1 MNPRCLNRE
10 RRKRSV
16 GYTVPMCGRY
26 TIYENQEALEAR
38 FGATFVNGDAYRGH
52 YNAAPSQQLPIILN
66 EHPKDIVLASWGFVP
81 SWAYE
86 GTRIP
91 PAINARGETIA
102 PLFRDAF
109 AHRRCLV
116 LVNGFYEW
124 DRNGRRGNAVLHH
137 ASQAAHRL
145 PVRVYGSR
153 PAREHEACLG
163 SPSSPSAQTRSSRP
177 STIVCRSCWM
187 STMSTHGSRDATSDS
202 CRCTDRSLQRVTDD
216 TCTRCRPR

>member
-1 MNPRCLNRE
+1 
-10 RRKRSV
+10 
-16 GYTVPMCGRY
+16 MCGRY

-38 FGATFVNGDAYRGH
+38 FGATFVNGGAYRGL

-124 DRNGRRGNAVLHH
+124 DRTGDVATPYYITLTGGAPFACAGIWEPPSARTRGVPRFAIITVGANALVSTIHD
-137 ASQAAHRL
+137 RL
-145 PVRVYGSR
+145 PVVLDEHDEQPWLVESATSDHVAALIAPFNASLMTIYPVSPQVNSSR
-153 PAREHEACLG
+153 FE
-163 SPSSPSAQTRSSRP
+163 SPSAIEPVGER
-177 STIVCRSCWM
+177 
-187 STMSTHGSRDATSDS
+187 
-202 CRCTDRSLQRVTDD
+202 
-216 TCTRCRPR
+216 